1 MNFGHIWS
9 FYDWNNVKKN
19 WGSIN
24 STTLLAKSLDCTIT
38 VKYVCRTQTL
48 EIDLI
53 LTSWI
58 VSTLPNNMTVH
69 KQTPFL
75 GCYFPTSFNSV
86 FGGIFLTSH
95 YKGLKRQ
102 HY

>member
-24 STTLLAKSLDCTIT
+24 GTTLLAKSLDWTIT

-58 VSTLPNNMTVH
+58 VSTLPNNMTVQ
-69 KQTPFL
+69 KQTPFWGYISDKSL
-75 GCYFPTSFNSV
+75 
-86 FGGIFLTSH
+86 
-95 YKGLKRQ
+95 
-102 HY
+102 